1 MTTSAT
7 PLGRNLFMTGRP
19 GVGKTTLIERV
30 LELLDVTAGGFCTR
44 EIRED
49 DARVGF
55 EIADLSGRTGV
66 LAHIDL
72 ESGFRAGRYGV
83 NRSDLERIGVPAI
96 RDAVERADLIVMDEI
111 GRMELCSPAFQHEV
125 ERALD
130 SGTPVL
136 GTLQDRTSPFLD
148 RVRGR
153 PDVTIVRITE
163 DNRDAMVGVVREAVE
178 RLLTSGAGE

>member
-1 MTTSAT
+1 MTASAT
-7 PLGRNLFMTGRP
+7 PFKKNLFVTGRP

-49 DARVGF
+49 YARVGF
-55 EIADLSGRTGV
+55 EIADLSGSTGI
-66 LAHIDL
+66 LAHVDL
-72 ESGFRAGRYGV
+72 ESGFRVGRYGV
-83 NRSDLERIGVPAI
+83 NRADLERIGVPAI
-96 RDAVERADLIVMDEI
+96 RDAVEGANLVVMDEI

-130 SGTPVL
+130 SVTPVF

-153 PDVTIVRITE
+153 PDVTLVRITQE
-163 DNRDAMVGVVREAVE
+163 NRDAMVGVVREAVE
-178 RLLTSGAGE
+178 RLLTGGSRE